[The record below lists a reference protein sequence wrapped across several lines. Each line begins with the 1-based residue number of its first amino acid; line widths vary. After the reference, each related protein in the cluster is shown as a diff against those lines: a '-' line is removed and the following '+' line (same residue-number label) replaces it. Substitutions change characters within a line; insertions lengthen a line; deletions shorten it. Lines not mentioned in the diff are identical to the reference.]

1 VYKAGFSTAQEP
13 YEIAVKNLFDAL
25 DKVEKLL
32 EGKEY
37 LVADR
42 LTEADVRLFV
52 TIVSICFI
60 LVLNLNLIEI
70 YAQLLDQVRRC
81 LCWSLQMQYQDH
93 P

>member
-1 VYKAGFSTAQEP
+1 MISWSPLIAGVYKAGFATAQEP
-13 YEIAVKNLFDAL
+13 YETAVKNLFDAL

-60 LVLNLNLIEI
+60 LVPNLNLIEI
-70 YAQLLDQVRRC
+70 YAQL
-81 LCWSLQMQYQDH
+81 
-93 P
+93 